1 MKKEKMTALLV
12 GCGGI
17 SDAWLKPNQTID
29 ELEIIGLIDLNLSA
43 AQQRKEEYGLA
54 EAYTG
59 TDMKTAI
66 DAAHPDIVFD
76 CTVPGAHMNV
86 ATTAMEMGCNVF
98 GEKPLADSLDN
109 ARKIVETM
117 QKTDRVH
124 AVMQNRRYLAGS
136 RRMQAF
142 LKNGEIGS
150 LTTLNADFYLG
161 AHFGGFRD
169 RMEHVLLLD
178 MAIHTLDL
186 GRMLVNA
193 NPISVYCKEW
203 NPTGSWYDHDA
214 SAIAIF
220 EFDNGVV
227 FTYRGSWCAEGL
239 NTSWESDWRAI
250 GTKGSVLWDGN
261 DEFKVE
267 TVKAT
272 GGFISELEVKDMPP
286 MAEGTLISGHEG
298 AIRSFVLAMLNDE
311 RPETIATDNFKSLA
325 MVIAAIE
332 SAETGQPVKIQTLD

>member
-17 SDAWLKPNQTID
+17 SDAWLKANQTID

-43 AQQRKEEYGLA
+43 AQQRKEAHSLA

-59 TDMKTAI
+59 TDMKTVI

-109 ARKIVETM
+109 ARKIVGTM

-325 MVIAAIE
+325 MVMAAIE

>member
-1 MKKEKMTALLV
+1 MKKDKLTAVLV

-17 SDAWLKPNQTID
+17 SDAWLKANQTID
-29 ELEIIGLIDLNLSA
+29 ELEIVGLIDLNLSA
-43 AQQRKEEYGLA
+43 AEQRKKEYGLA
-54 EAYTG
+54 DTYTG
-59 TDMKTAI
+59 TDMKAAI

-86 ATTAMEMGCNVF
+86 ATTAMEMGCDVF
-98 GEKPLADSLDN
+98 GEKPLADSLEN
-109 ARKIVETM
+109 AQKIVETM
-117 QKTDRVH
+117 HKTDRIH

-142 LKNGEIGS
+142 LTSGGIGA

-227 FTYRGSWCAEGL
+227 FTYRGSWCSEGL

-250 GTKGSVLWDGN
+250 GTRGSVLWNGN
-261 DEFKVE
+261 DEFKIE
-267 TVKAT
+267 TVKTT
-272 GGFISELEVKDMPP
+272 GGFISELAPEDIPS
-286 MAEGTLISGHEG
+286 MAEGTIIGGHEG
-298 AIRSFVLAMLNDE
+298 AIRSFVLAMLNTE
-311 RPETIATDNFKSLA
+311 TPETIATDNFKSLA
-325 MVIAAIE
+325 MVMAAIE
-332 SAETGQPVKIQTLD
+332 SAETGQSVKVQTLE

>member
-1 MKKEKMTALLV
+1 MKKEKLTAVLV

-17 SDAWLKPNQTID
+17 SEAWLKANQTIN
-29 ELEIIGLIDLNLSA
+29 ELEIVGLIDLDLSA
-43 AQQRKEEYGLA
+43 AEQRKEEFGLA

-59 TDMKTAI
+59 TDMKAAI
-66 DAAHPDIVFD
+66 DTVGPDLVFD
-76 CTVPGAHMNV
+76 CTVPGAHMSI

-98 GEKPLADSLDN
+98 GEKPLADSLCN
-109 ARKIVETM
+109 ARKIVQTM
-117 QKTDRVH
+117 EKTNRVH
-124 AVMQNRRYLAGS
+124 AVMQNRRYLSGS

-142 LKNGEIGS
+142 LASGEIGT

-186 GRMLVNA
+186 GRMLAGA
-193 NPISVYCKEW
+193 NPVSVYCREW
-203 NPTGSWYDHDA
+203 NPTNSWYDHDA

-261 DEFKVE
+261 NEFKVE

-272 GGFISELEVKDMPP
+272 GSFISTLEVKDMPP
-286 MAEGTLISGHEG
+286 MTEGTIIGGHEG

-311 RPETIATDNFKSLA
+311 RPETISTDNFKSLA
-325 MVIAAIE
+325 MVMAAIE
-332 SAETGQPVKIQTLD
+332 SAETGLPVKIQTLG